1 MSAVDP
7 VDARQRRKTAR
18 LGSPG
23 AVMGIVIGLLLI
35 ATGGA
40 LETRA
45 LSVGLAGGASVSIP
59 LREIRAKRSP
69 L

>member
-1 MSAVDP
+1 
-7 VDARQRRKTAR
+7 
-18 LGSPG
+18 
-23 AVMGIVIGLLLI
+23 MGIVIGLLLI